1 MQCAICEKSISP
13 RQRKEHLDTEHNLDP
28 TLIEW
33 IQRVYHRVNA
43 SLKDS
48 NAKKFMMYELRLDVL
63 MPYSALP
70 KKYRNVHQ
78 CPYTFLALKTFKINS
93 EIRDLDIIYEKLQKY
108 SLDSPRDRI
117 IEVLKVTRTTGL
129 EHPKVLGISLKKTD

>member
-33 IQRVYHRVNA
+33 IQRVYHRVNKY
-43 SLKDS
+43 LKDS

-63 MPYSALP
+63 MPPIQHCP
-70 KKYRNVHQ
+70 KNTEMYHQ
-78 CPYTFLALKTFKINS
+78 CLHTFLAVKSFLKSIAK
-93 EIRDLDIIYEKLQKY
+93 
-108 SLDSPRDRI
+108 
-117 IEVLKVTRTTGL
+117 
-129 EHPKVLGISLKKTD
+129 